1 MPLAKRIVEPQL
13 LCRHQIP
20 NDEDVLFEDLC
31 AISNVVLSRTLRQLS
46 DLARHACSLFQEL
59 ENDIMSTNQRVWVL
73 QNKIGQIQQT
83 ASALDPKK
91 EAVPVSNLDIESKLS
106 GHYQAPWHQQH
117 NVFHPCTRPPC
128 LEELHRSAQLSLR
141 ALHRDEQQH
150 QLSSTRERN
159 RVTISISVAPPMPSF
174 PSPHSIRRQ
183 QRSRLARAQERAERE
198 RELEYQPRKERT
210 VKETEIQTTERKPQ
224 ERPGR
229 EEDIKLIERKFECFY
244 SLDTIEGCIFIPW
257 IRKATS
263 TEKSESGEVL
273 GGQTAKALTH
283 SAPSAQDKQTNWS
296 KENIPPSDQKTNA
309 DSQAVSSCII
319 PINVTGVGF
328 DREASAR
335 CSLVHSQ
342 SVLQRRR
349 KLRRRKTIT
358 GIPKRVQQ
366 DMDSDESP
374 VARERTVIIHANSHQ
389 LSLCQEDFS
398 ISGRLHHT
406 RDSGCQT
413 DDFLIAC
420 TAAPSR
426 RRIRA
431 QRNHQGIPAS
441 LSHSTGN
448 ISSLGDQ
455 SDFTYTTASTHGGRL
470 RSRSLP
476 REGGRLMD
484 SDEDDDDNY
493 DDDDEDEE
501 LSPYEAEDFIP
512 SGPSPRMKM
521 MMMKDEE
528 ESTDDQAAPE
538 PLQLGS
544 LKRLQRS
551 SERDRG
557 SGGGGSPEHGWME
570 RGRSRLPRKADM
582 GSCEISSS
590 SDTFSSPI
598 HSVSTTGV
606 LGSHVDHKEDHQSS
620 SGNWSG
626 SSSTCPSQTS
636 ETIPPPSSPP
646 LTGSSHCD
654 SELSLNTAPNAIDEG
669 FSLDPSYHSDL
680 RPQSQGPRSSSFT
693 SSATDQLDDAGVST
707 ASEGEWAYPPDQD
720 QTDPDQDLD
729 HNQKLSESHQF
740 LQEYSSKEG
749 LKDQTCFSKQN
760 TNAEKEP
767 SSHYPPGTEGFYSS
781 SANYEEYNQTYRE
794 YTCNYADLGPGCHQ
808 SNTLATQLSHG
819 GYHRP
824 SLEFKTGTMTLG
836 RTCRPLRK
844 SKIKPPPPKRTSSLK
859 ETNSSV
865 DVGTDTQADKD
876 QPKMVSEQEIT
887 SSSTDLKLELDLE
900 HGGAPEPLQ
909 SSCLV
914 AESLGTWGMGL
925 GGAMDIVEPMSF
937 SSADTHSF
945 KDEGAVQSD
954 YADLWLHNSELKSSN
969 GEYASMSN
977 SSTATG
983 TTVMDCMKSPDSSS
997 SSTETQIQGVAQ
1009 ATQSKESSPSLPSGD
1024 FKLGSPEKLAGLASP
1039 SSGYSSQSETPTS
1052 TLPSSSAAFF
1062 PGPLSPST
1070 GKRKPKV
1077 PERKSSLSSLQ
1088 QFPRDGTSISF
1099 CNKRD
1104 PDFPPPPSQLD
1115 LNVLHGGYVRHTLS
1129 HRPYHIHTL
1138 HHSKHRV
1145 ANVLSAGP
1153 KALVP
1158 EITNTNP
1165 PPSSSSALTNPSS
1178 HVLPVT
1184 LSTIRSVQLHSVSQS
1199 SEPPNTSTTYQD
1211 TANGAETVTRPK
1223 CVPSASTLAPPP
1235 LNTRPLPPRRPPPRP
1250 PCHEHVY
1257 SPERSQP
1264 PPPGRHPDGPPSY
1277 ESLLLRQDRYGPG
1290 TFWAMTAF
1298 RTRMD
1303 PSSDLSEDSS
1313 PLHRPVPRAPH
1324 PSPVDLH
1331 THIHSHTEFRGLT
1344 HSSHSRSEFRVLGE
1358 RSFSQDDDEDEEE
1371 EEEEEEEQV
1380 KEPQRAACSRGGMR
1394 SDHPPPP
1401 AYEFAGVSH
1410 LNSGQWASPVKVPGN
1425 TTETSHP
1432 YLISDARKG
1441 GQEMQK
1447 EEKEVISGA
1456 TRSAHQHQLQENKDD
1471 STTPDTE
1478 DYFSKDSTPSDNSL
1492 SPLTDDSKVDDDI
1505 IITSPN
1511 KSRTT
1516 EDLFAMIHRSK
1527 RKVLGRKDSGDLNV
1541 KSRLCPAAAVTPSN
1555 VSTGVV
1561 PPAPPLNFPATLA
1574 NAVGSQRAPVPI
1586 YRSAKKSSTSNE
1598 EFKLLL
1604 LKKGSRSDS
1613 SYRMSATEILKS
1625 PITPKTPG
1633 ESLQEGPIR
1642 QADEQSSMP
1651 QDPPISGLDTIQ
1663 IPGLFPR
1670 ANSESFTPK
1679 TLPMSAASRQG
1690 RSRIPPVANS
1700 SRYSTRSRLYT
1711 APMQAISE
1719 GETENSDGSPHDDR
1733 SS

>member
-1 MPLAKRIVEPQL
+1 MPFAKRIVEPQL

-20 NDEDVLFEDLC
+20 NDEGLLFEDLC

-59 ENDIMSTNQRVWVL
+59 ENDIISTNQRVWVL

-91 EAVPVSNLDIESKLS
+91 EAVPVSNLDVESKLS
-106 GHYQAPWHQQH
+106 VHYQAPWHQQH

-128 LEELHRSAQLSLR
+128 VEELHRHAQLSLR
-141 ALHRDEQQH
+141 ALHRDEQQR
-150 QLSSTRERN
+150 QRSTSRERN
-159 RVTISISVAPPMPSF
+159 RVTISISVAPPMPTF
-174 PSPHSIRRQ
+174 PSPHTIRRQ

-198 RELEYQPRKERT
+198 RELDYQPRKERT
-210 VKETEIQTTERKPQ
+210 MRETEIQTIQRK

-229 EEDIKLIERKFECFY
+229 EADIQTIQRKFECFD
-244 SLDTIEGCIFIPW
+244 SLPPIEGCIFIPW
-257 IRKATS
+257 SRKATS
-263 TEKSESGEVL
+263 TGEGEGGELSG
-273 GGQTAKALTH
+273 GHRAKAPVSNT
-283 SAPSAQDKQTNWS
+283 PSTQDKQTNWS
-296 KENIPPSDQKTNA
+296 KESLPGSDQRATA
-309 DSQAVSSCII
+309 DSHISSCII

-374 VARERTVIIHANSHQ
+374 VARERTVIVHANPHQ
-389 LSLCQEDFS
+389 LSLCQEELS
-398 ISGRLHHT
+398 LTGRLHHT

-431 QRNHQGIPAS
+431 QRGHQGIPAS

-455 SDFTYTTASTHGGRL
+455 SDSTYTSAAANGGRL

-484 SDEDDDDNY
+484 SDDDDDDDDNY

-501 LSPYEAEDFIP
+501 LSPYETEDFIP
-512 SGPSPRMKM
+512 AGPSPRMMM

-551 SERDRG
+551 GERDRG
-557 SGGGGSPEHGWME
+557 GGGGGSPEHGWME

-654 SELSLNTAPNAIDEG
+654 SELSLNTVPNAIDEG
-669 FSLDPSYHSDL
+669 FTLDPSYHSDL
-680 RPQSQGPRSSSFT
+680 RPQGQGHRSSSFT

-707 ASEGEWAYPPDQD
+707 ASEGEWAYPQDQD
-720 QTDPDQDLD
+720 QTDPDHDPDQTRNQSQSHGLAQD
-729 HNQKLSESHQF
+729 
-740 LQEYSSKEG
+740 YSPKQG
-749 LKDQTCFSKQN
+749 LEDQTCFTDNKTSN
-760 TNAEKEP
+760 TDKEP
-767 SSHYPPGTEGFYSS
+767 GSHYPSDTEGFYSS
-781 SANYEEYNQTYRE
+781 SVHFGECNQNYRGYMY
-794 YTCNYADLGPGCHQ
+794 NYADPGPDCGQ
-808 SNTLATQLSHG
+808 SNTVAAPLAHG
-819 GYHRP
+819 VYIQP
-824 SLEFKTGTMTLG
+824 QAEFRAGTMTLG
-836 RTCRPLRK
+836 RPCRPLRK
-844 SKIKPPPPKRTSSLK
+844 PKVKPPPPKRSSSLK
-859 ETNSSV
+859 ETSSSI
-865 DVGTDTQADKD
+865 DVGTDAQADQD
-876 QPKMVSEQEIT
+876 QPKTVSEQELT
-887 SSSTDLKLELDLE
+887 LSSRDMKLDLE
-900 HGGAPEPLQ
+900 LELGGPPEPLET
-909 SSCLV
+909 SCLV
-914 AESLGTWGMGL
+914 AEPLGTWGIGL
-925 GGAMDIVEPMSF
+925 GETVDIVEPMSF
-937 SSADTHSF
+937 SSTDTHSF

-954 YADLWLHNSELKSSN
+954 YADLWLHNNELRSNN
-969 GEYASMSN
+969 GEYTSMSN

-983 TTVMDCMKSPDSSS
+983 TTVMECIKSPDSSS
-997 SSTETQIQGVAQ
+997 SSSDTQTQALAQ
-1009 ATQSKESSPSLPSGD
+1009 ASETRATSPPLPPGEGD
-1024 FKLGSPEKLAGLASP
+1024 FKLASPEKLAGLASP

-1052 TLPSSSAAFF
+1052 TFPSSSAAFF
-1062 PGPLSPST
+1062 PGPLSPTS

-1088 QFPRDGTSISF
+1088 HFPRDGASISSSY
-1099 CNKRD
+1099 KRD

-1115 LNVLHGGYVRHTLS
+1115 LNVLHGAHARHTLS
-1129 HRPYHIHTL
+1129 HRTHHMHTL

-1145 ANVLSAGP
+1145 ATAIATGAKSSA
-1153 KALVP
+1153 P
-1158 EITNTNP
+1158 EASNTNP
-1165 PPSSSSALTNPSS
+1165 LSSIPVPLIPSSNLLAITPSAL
-1178 HVLPVT
+1178 
-1184 LSTIRSVQLHSVSQS
+1184 RSVQLRSVSRRTDNSAATDQ
-1199 SEPPNTSTTYQD
+1199 E
-1211 TANGAETVTRPK
+1211 TASGAETATRPK
-1223 CVPSASTLAPPP
+1223 CAPSGATLAPPP
-1235 LNTRPLPPRRPPPRP
+1235 INTRPLPPRRPPPQRP
-1250 PCHEHVY
+1250 PAQDHTS
-1257 SPERSQP
+1257 SPEHSHP
-1264 PPPGRHPDGPPSY
+1264 PPPGRHPDGPPPY
-1277 ESLLLRQDRYGPG
+1277 ESLRLRQDRYGPG

-1298 RTRMD
+1298 RTRVEP
-1303 PSSDLSEDSS
+1303 PSILPDDSS

-1344 HSSHSRSEFRVLGE
+1344 HSAHAHPEFRVLGE
-1358 RSFSQDDDEDEEE
+1358 RTFSLDDDDDEDEEE
-1371 EEEEEEEQV
+1371 EEEEQV
-1380 KEPQRAACSRGGMR
+1380 KEPPRAACSRGGLR

-1401 AYEFAGVSH
+1401 AYEFAGGSH
-1410 LNSGQWASPVKVPGN
+1410 SDSGPWVSPVKVPGI
-1425 TTETSHP
+1425 TAETSHP
-1432 YLISDARKG
+1432 YLISDAREG
-1441 GQEMQK
+1441 GQE
-1447 EEKEVISGA
+1447 EEEEEEEVTSGA
-1456 TRSAHQHQLQENKDD
+1456 TRSAHQQQLQESRDD

-1492 SPLTDDSKVDDDI
+1492 SPLMDDTKVDDDI
-1505 IITSPN
+1505 IFTSPN
-1511 KSRTT
+1511 KTRTT

-1527 RKVLGRKDSGDLNV
+1527 RKVLGRKDSGDMNA
-1541 KSRLCPAAAVTPSN
+1541 KSRLCPTAPVIPCS
-1555 VSTGVV
+1555 VSTNII
-1561 PPAPPLNFPATLA
+1561 PPAPPLNIPATLA
-1574 NAVGSQRAPVPI
+1574 TAAGSQRAPVPI

-1625 PITPKTPG
+1625 PITPKSPG
-1633 ESLQEGPIR
+1633 DPLQEGLIR
-1642 QADEQSSMP
+1642 QVEEPPSPLQE
-1651 QDPPISGLDTIQ
+1651 PPISGLDQIQ

>member
-1 MPLAKRIVEPQL
+1 MPFAKRIVEPQL

-20 NDEDVLFEDLC
+20 NDEGLLFEDLC

-59 ENDIMSTNQRVWVL
+59 ENDIINTNQRVWVL

-106 GHYQAPWHQQH
+106 FHYQAPWHQQH

-128 LEELHRSAQLSLR
+128 LEELHRNAQLSLR
-141 ALHRDEQQH
+141 ALHRDEQQRH
-150 QLSSTRERN
+150 RSTSRERN
-159 RVTISISVAPPMPSF
+159 RVTISISVAPPMPTF

-198 RELEYQPRKERT
+198 RELDYQPRKERT
-210 VKETEIQTTERKPQ
+210 VRETEIQTIQRK

-229 EEDIKLIERKFECFY
+229 EADIQTIQRKTA
-244 SLDTIEGCIFIPW
+244 STGDSEG
-257 IRKATS
+257 
-263 TEKSESGEVL
+263 GEVL
-273 GGQTAKALTH
+273 GGHRAKN
-283 SAPSAQDKQTNWS
+283 SAPSAPSTQDKQTNWS
-296 KENIPPSDQKTNA
+296 KENVPPSDPKANA
-309 DSQAVSSCII
+309 DSRAISSCII

-358 GIPKRVQQ
+358 GIPKRVQH

-374 VARERTVIIHANSHQ
+374 VARERTVIVHANPHQ
-389 LSLCQEDFS
+389 LSLCHEDLS

-431 QRNHQGIPAS
+431 QRGHQGIPAS

-455 SDFTYTTASTHGGRL
+455 SDSTYTSVATHGGRL

-476 REGGRLMD
+476 REGGRLID

-493 DDDDEDEE
+493 DDDDDDEE

-512 SGPSPRMKM
+512 PGPSPRMKM

-551 SERDRG
+551 GERDRG
-557 SGGGGSPEHGWME
+557 SGGGGSPEHSWME

-654 SELSLNTAPNAIDEG
+654 SELSLNTVPNAIDEG
-669 FSLDPSYHSDL
+669 FTLDPSYQSDL
-680 RPQSQGPRSSSFT
+680 RPQGQGHRSSSFT

-707 ASEGEWAYPPDQD
+707 ASEGEWTYPPDQD
-720 QTDPDQDLD
+720 QTDPDHDPDQI
-729 HNQKLSESHQF
+729 QSLSLSQSRAVA
-740 LQEYSSKEG
+740 QEYCFKQG
-749 LKDQTCFSKQN
+749 LEAQTCFTGNKASD
-760 TNAEKEP
+760 TDKEP
-767 SSHYPPGTEGFYSS
+767 GSYYPPDAGGFYSS
-781 SANYEEYNQTYRE
+781 SVNFGECNQNYRDYMF
-794 YTCNYADLGPGCHQ
+794 NYADPGSDCGQ
-808 SNTLATQLSHG
+808 SNTVAAPLSHG
-819 GYHRP
+819 VCPRP
-824 SLEFKTGTMTLG
+824 SADLRAGTMTLG
-836 RTCRPLRK
+836 RNCRPLRK
-844 SKIKPPPPKRTSSLK
+844 PKVKPPPPKRTSSLK
-859 ETNSSV
+859 ETSASV
-865 DVGTDTQADKD
+865 DVGTDTQADQD
-876 QPKMVSEQEIT
+876 QPKTVSEQEVT
-887 SSSTDLKLELDLE
+887 LSSTEMKLELDLE
-900 HGGAPEPLQ
+900 LGAAPEPLQ
-909 SSCLV
+909 TSCLV
-914 AESLGTWGMGL
+914 VDSIGTWGMGL
-925 GGAMDIVEPMSF
+925 GETVDIVEPMSF

-954 YADLWLHNSELKSSN
+954 YADLWLHNSELKSNN
-969 GEYASMSN
+969 GEYTSMSN

-983 TTVMDCMKSPDSSS
+983 TTVMECIKSPDSSS
-997 SSTETQIQGVAQ
+997 SSTESQTQALAQ
-1009 ATQSKESSPSLPSGD
+1009 ASETRASSPPLAPGD
-1024 FKLGSPEKLAGLASP
+1024 FKLGSPEKLASLASP

-1088 QFPRDGTSISF
+1088 HFPRDGASISSGY
-1099 CNKRD
+1099 KRD

-1129 HRPYHIHTL
+1129 HRTHHMHTL

-1145 ANVLSAGP
+1145 ANVFTTGTKL
-1153 KALVP
+1153 LVP
-1158 EITNTNP
+1158 EAANTNP
-1165 PPSSSSALTNPSS
+1165 VSISVSAPTIPSSNPVPMTSSS
-1178 HVLPVT
+1178 V
-1184 LSTIRSVQLHSVSQS
+1184 RSVQLHSHSHA
-1199 SEPPNTSTTYQD
+1199 TD
-1211 TANGAETVTRPK
+1211 IAITADHEAASGAETVTRPK
-1223 CVPSASTLAPPP
+1223 CAPSVSSLAPP
-1235 LNTRPLPPRRPPPRP
+1235 LINTRPLPPRRPPPRP
-1250 PCHEHVY
+1250 PCHDHTSSPEHV
-1257 SPERSQP
+1257 QP

-1303 PSSDLSEDSS
+1303 QSSELAEDSS

-1344 HSSHSRSEFRVLGE
+1344 HSAHSHPEFRILGE
-1358 RSFSQDDDEDEEE
+1358 RSFSQDDDDDEDEEE
-1371 EEEEEEEQV
+1371 EEEEQV
-1380 KEPQRAACSRGGMR
+1380 REPPRAACTRGGIR

-1401 AYEFAGVSH
+1401 AYEFAGGSH
-1410 LNSGQWASPVKVPGN
+1410 TDSGPWASPVKVPG
-1425 TTETSHP
+1425 TTMETSHP

-1441 GQEMQK
+1441 GQEDQEQ
-1447 EEKEVISGA
+1447 EEEVTSGA
-1456 TRSAHQHQLQENKDD
+1456 TRSAHHQPQEGKDE

-1492 SPLTDDSKVDDDI
+1492 SPLTDDTKVDDDM

-1511 KSRTT
+1511 KTRTT

-1541 KSRLCPAAAVTPSN
+1541 KSRLCHAAPVAP
-1555 VSTGVV
+1555 VSTIIV
-1561 PPAPPLNFPATLA
+1561 PPAPPLNIPATVPSA
-1574 NAVGSQRAPVPI
+1574 AASQRAPVPI

-1633 ESLQEGPIR
+1633 ESIQEGPMR
-1642 QADEQSSMP
+1642 QPEEPLSTLP
-1651 QDPPISGLDTIQ
+1651 EPPMSGLEPIQ

-1670 ANSESFTPK
+1670 ANSECFTPK